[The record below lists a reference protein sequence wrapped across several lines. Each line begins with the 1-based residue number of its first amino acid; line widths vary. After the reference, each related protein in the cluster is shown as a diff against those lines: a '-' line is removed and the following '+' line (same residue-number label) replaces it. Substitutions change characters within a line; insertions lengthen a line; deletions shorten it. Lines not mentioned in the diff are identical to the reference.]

1 MLLQPIIYTVLAL
14 VFWIPGLYFFVSSP
28 VVRFLTIHFTIRST
42 PAPHIL
48 FAILKR
54 KKSFQSS
61 NKSPAQSRNLNMD
74 CKVEQYFSLST
85 FLFTS
90 SWIFLQLIFFTR
102 CCGQGGV
109 LLVSTITWIM
119 LFFSGFRFLRQPW
132 HLALSLSCWLGPN
145 NIVVLYLNFVT
156 TFITFLLF

>member
-54 KKSFQSS
+54 RKPKKERNHFSRRTNRRHNREISTWTARWS
-61 NKSPAQSRNLNMD
+61 NISHCPPFIHIKLNISPVDFLYTLLWSGRCSLGQHYYLNHA
-74 CKVEQYFSLST
+74 L
-85 FLFTS
+85 
-90 SWIFLQLIFFTR
+90 
-102 CCGQGGV
+102 
-109 LLVSTITWIM
+109 
-119 LFFSGFRFLRQPW
+119 FSGFRFLRQP
-132 HLALSLSCWLGPN
+132 
-145 NIVVLYLNFVT
+145 
-156 TFITFLLF
+156 

>member
-54 KKSFQSS
+54 RKPKKKEIISV
-61 NKSPAQSRNLNMD
+61 
-74 CKVEQYFSLST
+74 VEQIAGTIAKSQHGLQGGA
-85 FLFTS
+85 
-90 SWIFLQLIFFTR
+90 IFLIVHLFIHIKLNISPVDFLYTLLWSGRCSLGQHYYLNHALFFRFWISTTTMTS
-102 CCGQGGV
+102 GTFSQ
-109 LLVSTITWIM
+109 LLVRT
-119 LFFSGFRFLRQPW
+119 
-132 HLALSLSCWLGPN
+132 
-145 NIVVLYLNFVT
+145 
-156 TFITFLLF
+156 